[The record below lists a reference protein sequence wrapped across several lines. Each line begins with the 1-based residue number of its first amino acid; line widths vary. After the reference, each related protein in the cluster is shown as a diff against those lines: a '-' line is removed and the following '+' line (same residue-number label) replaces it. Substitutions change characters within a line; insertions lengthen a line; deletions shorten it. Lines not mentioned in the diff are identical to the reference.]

1 MMFFPSDSQKENK
14 LPYTIKY
21 AKSLQ
26 INLLHIF
33 DTLKRKLELATRGT
47 EETNKVLPFTLYT
60 IT

>member
-1 MMFFPSDSQKENK
+1 MMFSPSDSQKENK
-14 LPYTIKY
+14 LPYNVKY

-47 EETNKVLPFTLYT
+47 
-60 IT
+60 